1 MPKAEVATR
10 QPRGIV
16 RFFRETVA
24 ELKKVSWPTRQEAT
38 QLTLL
43 VLVVVGL
50 SGMIL
55 GLLDFLFTELFR
67 LVIGL

>member
-1 MPKAEVATR
+1 VPKAEVATR